1 MKMKGI
7 DYSNTLLLISR
18 KELQDGSYASLI
30 TEALKRLG
38 ATDSNSDSN
47 SSTETKLSILL
58 LHNIN
63 RFNSIQRLLLEF
75 YDYSRAQKLKLGISN
90 VKVYVLYNE
99 NYIHLKDSYKFT
111 AILKSVD
118 CDAHSFGNKWDVPVY
133 QIPID
138 ASSIHADHKIEL
150 VDDEGTSCEGR
161 YKTVAVGGT
170 FDHIHDGHK
179 ILLTISG
186 FLTRDHLIVGVT
198 GKELLK
204 NKKYADFLEDFETRS
219 ESVHDFFNIVNPQLD
234 YKIYE
239 INDVCGPTGTID
251 DIDALVLS
259 SETVS
264 GGEYVNNFRKE
275 KGFRELIIEEV
286 DIVGGGTKEDGW
298 KDKLSST
305 YYRKLE
311 YEKSKP

>member
-1 MKMKGI
+1 MTDI
-7 DYSNTLLLISR
+7 DYSNTLLLVSP
-18 KELQDGSYASLI
+18 KDLQDGSYASLI
-30 TEALKRLG
+30 TETLKRLG
-38 ATDSNSDSN
+38 SIDS
-47 SSTETKLSILL
+47 KLSILL
-58 LHNIN
+58 LQNIN
-63 RFNSIQRLLLEF
+63 KFNSIQKLLLEF
-75 YDYSRAQKLKLGISN
+75 YDYSRIQKLKLGISN
-90 VKVYVLYNE
+90 VQIYVLYNE
-99 NYIHLKDSYKFT
+99 NYIHIKDSYKFT
-111 AILKSVD
+111 AILKSID
-118 CDAHSFGNKWDVPVY
+118 NDALNFKNKWNAPIY
-133 QIPID
+133 EIPINT
-138 ASSIHADHKIEL
+138 SYTTGNHKIEI
-150 VDDEGTSCEGR
+150 VDDEESSYEGK
-161 YKTVAVGGT
+161 YMTVAVGGT

-186 FLTRDHLIVGVT
+186 FLTRNHLIVGVT

-204 NKKYADFLEDFETRS
+204 NKKYAEFLENFETRS
-219 ESVHDFFNIVNPQLD
+219 ESINNIFNIVNPQLD

-275 KGFRELIIEEV
+275 KGFRELFIEEV
-286 DIVGGGTKEDGW
+286 DVVGGGTKEDGW

-311 YEKSKP
+311 YEKSHTQS